1 MHFAYFRLNLF
12 SQKFCNSSKDAG
24 SCLPF
29 GSATPASAVRP
40 LPLAW
45 TEADFRLPACW
56 PCRPPGPQRTCLLY
70 TMAHIAV
77 AWPHIWPAAM
87 HKRFFYYCALI
98 KCKYFYSL
106 GFSWPILYCNPH
118 YIAAIF
124 SKHIYSQRFVR
135 RWVRR
140 KKFSPSLI
148 NCLTLKL

>member
-1 MHFAYFRLNLF
+1 MLDLACLLDQLQQPQQRGLCRWPELRLILG
-12 SQKFCNSSKDAG
+12 CLHAG
-24 SCLPF
+24 R
-29 GSATPASAVRP
+29 AAR
-40 LPLAW
+40 LA
-45 TEADFRLPACW
+45 
-56 PCRPPGPQRTCLLY
+56 PPRACLLY

-106 GFSWPILYCNPH
+106 GFSWAILYCNPH